1 MHGSRVRNGWWRSDA
16 NVDFWTVFR
25 RPEIGGASH
34 RIATRRA
41 TFRRRW
47 RRTTD
52 GSAPALCLKTGT
64 CLQQW
69 PQSVVD
75 RGIVER
81 NGTFGLDV
89 LAHALVAK
97 SEDARYFRQFLEE
110 FALLIVHSCC
120 SRSNSLLRT
129 CAFIPNTDIA
139 YTNLTSIFTQY

>member
-1 MHGSRVRNGWWRSDA
+1 MHGSRVRNGWWRSDD